1 MNERPLRGVVV
12 GHGALAHGL
21 ISAVRRIAGTEE
33 DVLVGLS
40 NEGLGPDGI
49 RERVDEVLGDGP
61 GIVFADLREGSCG
74 LAGRRCCQGR
84 VDRVLVTG
92 VNLPMLLDF
101 VMQRHLPLPEL
112 AERLVQR
119 GQAAVAAF
127 QEAE

>member
-1 MNERPLRGVVV
+1 MSETLLRGVVV

-49 RERVDEVLGDGP
+49 RDRVDEILDGGP
-61 GIVFADLREGSCG
+61 GVVFADLREGSCG
-74 LAGRRCCQGR
+74 LAARRCCKGR
-84 VDRVLVTG
+84 ADRLLVTG

-101 VMQRHLPLPEL
+101 VLQRHRPIPEL

-119 GQAAVAAF
+119 GQTAVASF
-127 QEAE
+127 QEPD

>member
-1 MNERPLRGVVV
+1 MSETLLRGVVV

-49 RERVDEVLGDGP
+49 RDRVDEILDGGP
-61 GIVFADLREGSCG
+61 GVVFADLREGSCG
-74 LAGRRCCQGR
+74 LAARRCCKGR
-84 VDRVLVTG
+84 ADRLLVTG

-101 VMQRHLPLPEL
+101 VLQRHRPIPEL

-119 GQAAVAAF
+119 GQTAVASF
-127 QEAE
+127 QESD